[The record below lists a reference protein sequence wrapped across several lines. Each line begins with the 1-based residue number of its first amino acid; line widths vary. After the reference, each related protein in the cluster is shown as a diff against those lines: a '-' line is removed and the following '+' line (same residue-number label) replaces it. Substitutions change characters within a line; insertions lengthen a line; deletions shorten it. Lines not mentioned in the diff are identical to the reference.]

1 MILLDTNVVSAMMR
15 AQDNSVVIDWIDR
28 QASSIWMSV
37 ITIYEIRYGI
47 ALLPRGRKAAAL
59 LRDFETAIASFGDN
73 ILDFDVDAAEAAA
86 FPGARRK
93 ASGLNIGLA
102 DTQIAGIA
110 ISCNATVATR
120 NVKDFAGAGCAV
132 LNPFVPQA

>member
-1 MILLDTNVVSAMMR
+1 MILLDTNVVPAMMR
-15 AQDNSVVIDWIDR
+15 ANEHPVVLDWLNR
-28 QASSIWMSV
+28 QASPKWVST
-37 ITIYEIRYGI
+37 ITIYEIRHGI
-47 ALLPRGRKAAAL
+47 ALLPQGRRAIAL
-59 LRDFETAIASFGDN
+59 LSDFEETISEFGDN
-73 ILDFDVDAAEAAA
+73 ILDFDADAAEAAA
-86 FPGARRK
+86 LLGARRK

-120 NVKDFAGAGCAV
+120 NVKDFAVAGCAV